1 MSLTIKIP
9 TGKEKEEYSLFVNGE
24 VVYIHTEN
32 KLGTLLK
39 INGTGVAFYS
49 VSNSRRALIFQEL
62 TENDHGLPLE
72 EGKLPY
78 IKEKVRILYKAKG
91 RKIDLLKVA
100 LYNLEKKY
108 KKEIYSLGT
117 LYWLEIAS
125 YIDSVICSKKST
137 STKRQS
143 YLITEKNIRR
153 RKRLHENQ

>member
-9 TGKEKEEYSLFVNGE
+9 TGTEKEEYSLFVNGE
-24 VVYIHTEN
+24 VIYIHTEN

-49 VSNSRRALIFQEL
+49 ASNSRRAVIFQEL

-78 IKEKVRILYKAKG
+78 IREKVRVLYKARG
-91 RKIDLLKVA
+91 RKIDLLKFP

-117 LYWLEIAS
+117 LYWLEIGS
-125 YIDSVICSKKST
+125 YIDSVTTSKKSAG
-137 STKRQS
+137 TKRQV
-143 YLITEKNIRR
+143 YLITEQNIRK

>member
-9 TGKEKEEYSLFVNGE
+9 TGTEKEEYSLFVNGE
-24 VVYIHTEN
+24 VIYIHTEN

-49 VSNSRRALIFQEL
+49 ASNSRRAVIFQEL
-62 TENDHGLPLE
+62 AENDHGLPLE

-78 IKEKVRILYKAKG
+78 IKERVRVLYKARG
-91 RKIDLLKVA
+91 RKIDLLKFT

-117 LYWLEIAS
+117 LYWLEIGS
-125 YIDSVICSKKST
+125 YIDSVTNSKKSAG
-137 STKRQS
+137 TKRQV
-143 YLITEKNIRR
+143 YLITEQNIRK

>member
-9 TGKEKEEYSLFVNGE
+9 TGTEKEEYSLFVNGE

-49 VSNSRRALIFQEL
+49 ASNSRRALFQEL
-62 TENDHGLPLE
+62 TEKDHGLPLE

-78 IKEKVRILYKAKG
+78 IKEKVRILYKARG

-125 YIDSVICSKKST
+125 YIDSVIYSKRNSI

-143 YLITEKNIRR
+143 YLITEKNIKRR
-153 RKRLHENQ
+153 NRLHENQ